1 MVVAVGKNLQHEQL
15 PITFRESAAHNKATK
30 PTGSTLRAD
39 RTVLLYHRSYMK
51 PTVGGVKHASIDFLF
66 GDLDSRRGRRQGGDS
81 VI

>member
-1 MVVAVGKNLQHEQL
+1 
-15 PITFRESAAHNKATK
+15 
-30 PTGSTLRAD
+30 
-39 RTVLLYHRSYMK
+39 LYHRSYMK